1 MPLTNNDK
9 NPAQSLSESSSL
21 QNEAEEATQSSI
33 AHDHEKV
40 HDHCCCGHDHDHA
53 EKEHDH
59 CCCGHDHEHAE
70 KEHDHCCCGH
80 DNEHAEKEHDHCCCG
95 HDHGQAKKE
104 HDHCCCGHNHEHAE
118 KAHDHCRGH
127 DHGGH
132 DHGHCGCGHD
142 HSHVENSMDTDWDV
156 SGVTP
161 DQYRLLFS
169 VLGGLAG
176 VKDVG
181 LNPDGL
187 RIIHTPEALPS
198 IEKAFQANGL
208 KLKRNVDQTKETSQ
222 IHIAQMDCPTEEGLI
237 RQKLGKM
244 KGVGGLQFNLMNRV
258 LTVSYPPGT
267 LPEILA
273 AIRSLDYTPEVIDG
287 KKTQALSEFKPTQI
301 PWWRYILAI
310 VVAAGSEVSE
320 LLGVNEYLT
329 LALAI
334 IAIVMVG
341 LGTYKKGIIAIRNFN
356 FNMNALMSVAVTGA
370 LIIGSWP
377 EAAMVMVLFELSEA
391 IEQLSLD
398 KARGA
403 IRSLLSLAPQTANV
417 LKNGKVVEIPANE
430 VKVGDELRV
439 MPGERLAVDGV
450 VVKGSTSIDQSPIT
464 GESMPVEKNPGDQV
478 FAGTINK
485 NGEILYR
492 AESSVADSMPSRIIS
507 AIESAQSSRA
517 PTQRFVDKFAKIYTP
532 TVFVIALFCA
542 IVPPLFFQQGW
553 LEWIYKGLT
562 LLVIACPCALVIST
576 PVTIVSGLAAAARR
590 GILIKGGV
598 YLEKGRTLK
607 SVAFDKT
614 GTLTKGKPSV
624 LVYETADLNADSAV
638 ILKLAAALA
647 YRNDHPVSKAVAEL
661 AASKAIPREDVS
673 EVHGFFAVPG
683 QGVVGEIDGTEYY
696 LGNIKGLDRYL
707 LQSQMV
713 RDKVSVL
720 ANNGCS
726 PLILASSK
734 KVLAY
739 FGVADSIKETSPEA
753 LKSLKELGIKT
764 IMLTG
769 DNDKAAKAVGSKVG
783 VDRVKGNLLPE
794 EKQQLVQQI
803 AKKEPV
809 GMVGDGINDAPAL
822 ARADI
827 GFAMGAAGTDTAI
840 ETADVALMDDDLR
853 KLPEFIRLSKRT
865 YALLM
870 QNIAIALGIKFV
882 FFILTLV
889 GIGTMW
895 MAVFADTGTCLIVV
909 ANGMR
914 MLRWRG

>member
-21 QNEAEEATQSSI
+21 QNEAEKATQSSI
-33 AHDHEKV
+33 AHDHEKE

-59 CCCGHDHEHAE
+59 CCCGHDHE
-70 KEHDHCCCGH
+70 
-80 DNEHAEKEHDHCCCG
+80 
-95 HDHGQAKKE
+95 QAKKE
-104 HDHCCCGHNHEHAE
+104 HDHCCCGHDHEHAE

-320 LLGVNEYLT
+320 LLGANEYLT

-439 MPGERLAVDGV
+439 MSGERLAVDGV

-542 IVPPLFFQQGW
+542 IVPPLFFQQDW

-562 LLVIACPCALVIST
+562 LLVTVTCPCALVIST

-624 LVYETADLNADSAV
+624 LVYETVDLNADSAA

-783 VDRVKGNLLPE
+783 VDRVNGNLLPE